1 MLKQEAKLDACP
13 LNETLSLL
21 VKSYTLPILHR
32 IDNTSQL
39 RFTELQ
45 NLLKV
50 SPKVL
55 TSRLQELGEL
65 GVVARK
71 SYDEIPPRVEY
82 QLSAEGIDLLLR
94 IPIDLKASTVTFPAE
109 PGKMFDELH
118 AWAEKYTLKMGKR
131 NRAQT
136 VAGLP
141 R

>member
-1 MLKQEAKLDACP
+1 MLKQDAKLDACP

-32 IDNTSQL
+32 LYNTWPL

-45 NLLKV
+45 NLLSV

-82 QLSAEGIDLLLR
+82 ELSAKGRDLLLR
-94 IPIDLKASTVTFPAE
+94 VPVALQASALSFPSEARR
-109 PGKMFDELH
+109 KVDEL
-118 AWAEKYTLKMGKR
+118 
-131 NRAQT
+131 
-136 VAGLP
+136 
-141 R
+141 

>member
-1 MLKQEAKLDACP
+1 MLKQETKLDACP
-13 LNETLSLL
+13 LNETLSLV

-32 IDNTSQL
+32 LYNTSPL

-82 QLSAEGIDLLLR
+82 ELLAEGRDLLLR
-94 IPIDLKASTVTFPAE
+94 IPIDLKASTVTFPSE

-118 AWAEKYTLKMGKR
+118 AWAEKYNFPAQNGKKK
-131 NRAQT
+131 
-136 VAGLP
+136 
-141 R
+141 

>member
-21 VKSYTLPILHR
+21 AKSYTLPILHR
-32 IDNTSQL
+32 LYNTSPL

-94 IPIDLKASTVTFPAE
+94 PIDLKASTVTFPAE

-118 AWAEKYTLKMGKR
+118 AWAEKYNFAAQNGKKK
-131 NRAQT
+131 
-136 VAGLP
+136 
-141 R
+141 

>member
-1 MLKQEAKLDACP
+1 LLKQEAKQEVCP
-13 LNETLSLL
+13 VNEVLTFLG
-21 VKSYTLPILHR
+21 KSYTLPILHR
-32 IDNTSQL
+32 LYKDSPL

-45 NLLKV
+45 NLLNV
-50 SPKVL
+50 SPKIL
-55 TSRLQELGEL
+55 SSRLQQLGEI

-118 AWAEKYTLKMGKR
+118 AWAEKYNFAAQNGKKK
-131 NRAQT
+131 
-136 VAGLP
+136 
-141 R
+141 

>member
-1 MLKQEAKLDACP
+1 LLKQEAKLDACP

-32 IDNTSQL
+32 LYNSSPL

-45 NLLKV
+45 NVLRV

-82 QLSAEGIDLLLR
+82 GLSAKGKDLLLR
-94 IPIDLKASTVTFPAE
+94 IPVDLNASTVTFPAE

-118 AWAEKYTLKMGKR
+118 AWAEKYDFAGQNGKR
-131 NRAQT
+131 NSA
-136 VAGLP
+136 
-141 R
+141 

>member
-1 MLKQEAKLDACP
+1 MESEQDGRLGVCPVSEA
-13 LNETLSLL
+13 LNLIE
-21 VKSYTLPILHR
+21 KPYTLQILHR
-32 IDNTSQL
+32 LYNTSPL

-94 IPIDLKASTVTFPAE
+94 IPIDLKASTVTFPSE
-109 PGKMFDELH
+109 PGKM
-118 AWAEKYTLKMGKR
+118 
-131 NRAQT
+131 
-136 VAGLP
+136 
-141 R
+141 